1 MLFPQSVRQRLMLA
15 GAMALSGVAGS
26 VLTGT
31 AMAEQGNMIAA
42 RQSLHTAYN
51 YLQQST
57 PDKGGHR
64 GNAMNLVQ
72 QAIREVN
79 QGINYANNHGGG

>member
-1 MLFPQSVRQRLMLA
+1 MVFPQSVRQRLALTAAML
-15 GAMALSGVAGS
+15 LSGMTGS
-26 VLTGT
+26 ILTGT

-42 RQSLHTAYN
+42 RQSLHAAYN
-51 YLQQST
+51 YLQQAT

-64 GNAMNLVQ
+64 VNAMSLVQ

-79 QGINYANNHGGG
+79 MGINYANAHGGG